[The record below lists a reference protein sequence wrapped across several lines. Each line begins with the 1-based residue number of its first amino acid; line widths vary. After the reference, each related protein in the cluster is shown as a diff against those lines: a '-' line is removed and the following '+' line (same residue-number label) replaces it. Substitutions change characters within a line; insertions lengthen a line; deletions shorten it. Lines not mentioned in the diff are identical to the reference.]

1 MTIENRFGILI
12 IMGKEI
18 VAFKP
23 EFIEECKAIITES
36 VFTSRWA
43 LVEGYWLLGERVSQ
57 EKYAKGN
64 ESSLQGLAK
73 NLSISTRTL
82 YYAIQAYQKYPKLDT
97 IPEGKNISWNKL
109 ITKYLPSKDKEPKH
123 KELICPHCGLNVF
136 EVKE

>member
-1 MTIENRFGILI
+1 MYYVILL

-18 VAFKP
+18 VVFKP

-43 LVEGYWLLGERVSQ
+43 LVEGYWLLGQRVSQ

-64 ESSLQGLAK
+64 AESLQTLAK

-82 YYAIQAYQKYPKLDT
+82 YYAIQAYQRYPTLDT
-97 IPEGKNISWNKL
+97 IPDGKNISWNKL
-109 ITKYLPSKDKEPKH
+109 ITKYLPHKDKDHKH
-123 KELICPHCGLNVF
+123 RELICPHCGLDVF
-136 EVKE
+136 TEKK